1 MMLTEARVRLAAAV
15 CRNTRDFPGRWRLL
29 RRTLTDVRA
38 VGRGMRPTVVRT
50 KHGFRLRCEL
60 EDWLSQHVFVSG
72 SYEESTADLACRLV
86 SPGSTVI
93 DVGANVGFYTL
104 LFSRLVGAT
113 GWVIA
118 LEPMPLALARLRR
131 HLSMNR
137 VSNVEVHAI
146 AAAADRR
153 RASFFLGPPEHTS
166 ISSLH
171 PRADSAEIT
180 VDCAPLDDIVGDA
193 AQVELIKIDAE
204 GAEGEVLVG
213 ATRTLD
219 RGVRH
224 IIAEV
229 NDTGWPG
236 RLLER
241 GYRMFW
247 IDWDRL
253 RSLENPFDPALPSQ
267 YNALFTL
274 APERLGLVS

>member
-15 CRNTRDFPGRWRLL
+15 CRNTTDFPGRWRLL
-29 RRTLTDVRA
+29 RRTLADVRA

-50 KHGFRLRCEL
+50 KQGFRMRCEL

-72 SYEESTADLACRLV
+72 SYEESTADLVSRLV
-86 SPGSTVI
+86 PPGSTVV
-93 DVGANVGFYTL
+93 DVGANVGFYTM

-113 GWVIA
+113 GRVIA
-118 LEPMPLALARLRR
+118 LEPMPLALTRLRR

-137 VSNVEVHAI
+137 VRNVEVHAI
-146 AAAADRR
+146 AATADRR
-153 RASFFLGPPEHTS
+153 RASFFLGPSEHTS
-166 ISSLH
+166 ISSLQ
-171 PRADSAEIT
+171 PRAGSVEIT
-180 VDCAPLDDIVGDA
+180 VDCAPLDDLVQGA
-193 AQVELIKIDAE
+193 TVELIKIDAE
-204 GAEGEVLVG
+204 GAEGEVLAG

-224 IIAEV
+224 IVAEV
-229 NDTGWPG
+229 NDTGWPA

-247 IDWDRL
+247 IDWNGL
-253 RSLENPFDPALPSQ
+253 RPLGNPNDPALPSQ

-274 APERLGLVS
+274 APETLALAS